1 MTLPNYPPQPD
12 GGEQPPYGQQPYGQQ
27 PYYYGQRPG
36 GPVFLP
42 PSTPDGP
49 RQDSD
54 VPVRVLSGPGRRLA
68 ARLLD
73 TLIVLLGAGLIAL
86 LGVGLAALVGDV
98 DEPDA
103 AATVFLIIFGV
114 LALLFLFL
122 YEPITTWKWGG
133 TLGKLALGI
142 RVVLVTDG
150 RSFPSL
156 GLSFG
161 RFLIQIVF
169 RAVPLGGLLDV
180 LWLLWDRPLY
190 QCLHDKVVST
200 VVVRT

>member
-1 MTLPNYPPQPD
+1 MTLPNYPPRP
-12 GGEQPPYGQQPYGQQ
+12 GGGQQPYGQQ

-49 RQDSD
+49 RQDAD

-68 ARLLD
+68 ARVLD
-73 TLIVLLGAGLIAL
+73 TLIVLLGAGVIGG
-86 LGVGLAALVGDV
+86 LGVVLGSVVGDLN
-98 DEPDA
+98 EPDA

-114 LALLFLFL
+114 LALVFLLL
-122 YEPITTWKWGG
+122 YEPVTTWKWGG
-133 TLGKLALGI
+133 TLGKLALGV
-142 RVVLVTDG
+142 RVVMVADG
-150 RSFPSL
+150 RGFPSL
-156 GLSFG
+156 GVSFG

-180 LWLLWDRPLY
+180 LWLTWDRPPY
-190 QCLHDKVVST
+190 QRLHDKVVST
-200 VVVRT
+200 VVVRA